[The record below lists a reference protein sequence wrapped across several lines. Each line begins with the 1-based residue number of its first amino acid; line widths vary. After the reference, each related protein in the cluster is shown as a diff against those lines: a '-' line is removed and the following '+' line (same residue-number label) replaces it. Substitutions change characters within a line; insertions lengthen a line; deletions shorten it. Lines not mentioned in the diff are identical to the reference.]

1 MKKKILYA
9 CLVGTLTV
17 LCALFLF
24 SCGTKD
30 TEREFDHR
38 VTFNYNYGKLD
49 VECPEQYLGV
59 KDGGKVAI
67 MPGNN
72 ENFKLY
78 EVPGYYLEGW
88 YLPKTSESG
97 APLTDE
103 ASGMVLLDRKWNFG
117 TDTVSGDMT
126 LYARLIHQS
135 VLSFRDVDTGE
146 VVSTIKGN
154 PGTSRQEPSTTLA
167 PKKDGHT
174 LLGYFTD
181 EACTQPF
188 AFPYTFEETDRTVYV
203 KFLEGNWQVV
213 RSTGD
218 FFSGIRNNQNLWIT
232 GDLDF
237 TGVKWLS
244 LDYNATIAGNGCT
257 LRGITV
263 EQDGTKTYTAG
274 FGLFNRLGA
283 KAQMTDLTFEDVA
296 IRFTAQVTGTFHVAP
311 LAQEVSGTARIE
323 RVRMTG
329 TLTYDIAKAPTS
341 VIYPLVAMK
350 TVPDVFTDC
359 TFTITLAD
367 ANAAG
372 E

>member
-1 MKKKILYA
+1 MKKRFLYA
-9 CLVGTLTV
+9 CLAGTLTV

-24 SCGTKD
+24 SCGTAD
-30 TEREFDHR
+30 TEREFDHM

-67 MPGNN
+67 MPGYN

-88 YLPKTSESG
+88 YLPKTSADG
-97 APLTDE
+97 GTLTDE
-103 ASGMVLLDRKWNFG
+103 ASGMVLLDRKWNFK
-117 TDTVSGDMT
+117 TDTVSADLT
-126 LYARLIHQS
+126 LYANLIHQS
-135 VLSFRDVDTGE
+135 VLSFRDADTGE

-154 PGTSRQEPSTTLA
+154 PGASRREPSAALA

-188 AFPYTFEETDRTVYV
+188 TFPYTFEENDRTVYV
-203 KFLEGNWQVV
+203 KFLEGSWKIV
-213 RSTGD
+213 RTTDD
-218 FFSGIRNNQNLWIT
+218 FFSGLRNGQNLWLT

-237 TGVKWLS
+237 TGVTWLS
-244 LDYNATIAGNGCT
+244 LDYNATIAGNGHT
-257 LRGITV
+257 LRGITI
-263 EQDGTKTYTAG
+263 EQNGTKTYTVG

-283 KAQMTDLTFEDVA
+283 KAQLTDLVFADVA
-296 IRFTAQVTGTFHVAP
+296 IRFTAQVTDTFRVAP
-311 LAQEVSGTARIE
+311 LAQEISETARLE
-323 RVRMTG
+323 RVQVTG
-329 TLTYDIAKAPTS
+329 TLTYDISKAPTS
-341 VIYPLVAMK
+341 EIYPLVAMK

-359 TFTITLAD
+359 IFTITLAD